1 MVDAINVANADSDS
15 DDPFGLTSS
24 KSRRQT
30 DGQKSR
36 RKEFVRQMKRPGS
49 ATFNNK
55 EDFILIDGIRT
66 ENRVVVYEETE
77 EEKKQHER
85 EQED

>member
-1 MVDAINVANADSDS
+1 MVQAINVQNADSDS

-30 DGQKSR
+30 DAQKSR
-36 RKEFVRQMKRPGS
+36 RREFVKQMKRPGS

-55 EDFILIDGIRT
+55 DDHEAFILIDGVRT

-77 EEKKQHER
+77 EDKKC
-85 EQED
+85 

>member
-1 MVDAINVANADSDS
+1 MVDAINVAAADSDS

-24 KSRRQT
+24 KSRRQN

-36 RKEFVRQMKRPGS
+36 RREFVKQMKRPGS
-49 ATFNNK
+49 ATFNNN

-66 ENRVVVYEETE
+66 ENRLVKVELTE
-77 EEKKQHER
+77 EEKK
-85 EQED
+85 